1 MSRCFLL
8 SAALALVA
16 STLLAQTDES
26 ALQVS
31 VRGFADTYHAV
42 RTEAPHDW
50 MSSRT
55 RLRGEV
61 NVSHGSVGLF
71 TSANVIYNAVV
82 PDRTGFSLRECY
94 LSYNSPHI
102 EVRAGRQ
109 IITWGVVDGLR
120 LTDVISPMDY
130 SEFLA
135 QDYDDIRVPVSAL
148 RTRLSGSNWQLDLV
162 AVPVAQFFVL
172 PSDSAN
178 PWSIGSLPPIEEPS
192 RRLHH
197 MEYGGRFSVFL
208 SGIDFSLCAL
218 HTWQKTPSFHQG
230 RWCYRRMGLVGGDL
244 SVPVGQLVM
253 RGEVASTLY
262 DEGGTQ
268 ALLGIDW
275 YMPGSCTLSAQY
287 AHQLLRQGTHRN
299 SGLATL
305 RLSKEWTDVGLTLQT
320 FAYVDVS
327 EGGIFDRSSADYALT
342 DQLHLLLG
350 YDLFHAKRGQFL
362 VYRHN
367 SEAWLKMKYSF

>member
-1 MSRCFLL
+1 
-8 SAALALVA
+8 
-16 STLLAQTDES
+16 
-26 ALQVS
+26 
-31 VRGFADTYHAV
+31 
-42 RTEAPHDW
+42 
-50 MSSRT
+50 
-55 RLRGEV
+55 
-61 NVSHGSVGLF
+61 
-71 TSANVIYNAVV
+71 
-82 PDRTGFSLRECY
+82 
-94 LSYNSPHI
+94 
-102 EVRAGRQ
+102 
-109 IITWGVVDGLR
+109 
-120 LTDVISPMDY
+120 
-130 SEFLA
+130 
-135 QDYDDIRVPVSAL
+135 
-148 RTRLSGSNWQLDLV
+148 
-162 AVPVAQFFVL
+162 
-172 PSDSAN
+172 
-178 PWSIGSLPPIEEPS
+178 
-192 RRLHH
+192 
-197 MEYGGRFSVFL
+197 
-208 SGIDFSLCAL
+208 
-218 HTWQKTPSFHQG
+218 
-230 RWCYRRMGLVGGDL
+230 MGLVGGDI

-305 RLSKEWTDVGLTLQT
+305 RLSKEWANVGLTLQT

-350 YDLFHAKRGQFL
+350 YDLFHAQRGQFR